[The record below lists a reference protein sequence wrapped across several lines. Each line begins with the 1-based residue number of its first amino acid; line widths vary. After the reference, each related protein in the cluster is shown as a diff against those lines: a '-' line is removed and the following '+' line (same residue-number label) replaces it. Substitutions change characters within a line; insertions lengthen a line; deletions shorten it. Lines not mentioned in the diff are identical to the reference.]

1 MPQQKIITIPKPC
14 FENWDNMSPT
24 NQGKHC
30 FSCEKEVVDFTRF
43 SDEELLQYFSKPK
56 NNDQKVCG
64 RFKQSQVHQN
74 TPETATT
81 LRTNVPWQQFLYL
94 LITIIYPAFVSCQ
107 NQPKVKGQIAIITT
121 TDTQKIVPKDTQIIP
136 EILGEVV
143 EIHPKQTEIKPTSKK
158 LDNNP
163 NYPMPEPEIM
173 GKIAM
178 PQPKPNP
185 PNQKPKIPVPIKRDE
200 DGRIRDRR
208 PRPIKPMP
216 SNEPRI
222 CIPEEPVIMGD
233 TIIQDSK

>member
-14 FENWDNMSPT
+14 FENWENMSPT

-30 FSCEKEVVDFTRF
+30 FSCEKEVIDFTGF
-43 SDEELLQYFSKPK
+43 SEQELLQYFSKPK
-56 NNDQKVCG
+56 DNERKICG
-64 RFKQSQVHQN
+64 RFNESQIQKAPVEGLN
-74 TPETATT
+74 PI
-81 LRTNVPWQQFLYL
+81 RTNVYWQQFLYL
-94 LITIIYPAFVSCQ
+94 LVTLIYPAFVSCQ
-107 NQPKVKGQIAIITT
+107 TKQHVKGKVAISATKQ
-121 TDTQKIVPKDTQIIP
+121 TQNPPQANTVKDTP
-136 EILGEVV
+136 EVNEILGEVV
-143 EIHPKQTEIKPTSKK
+143 EVQPVQQVVIPPTKQ
-158 LDNNP
+158 
-163 NYPMPEPEIM
+163 PEPEIM

-208 PRPIKPMP
+208 PRTIKPMP

-233 TIIQDSK
+233 PIIQDSK